1 MQFYNPNKKTRFW
14 DKVSDHEIFIY
25 GEICSEDYFDNAVTS
40 KKFAEDFNKC
50 GDNVT
55 IHINSNG
62 GDFFTALA
70 ISNLISQSQKNT
82 TAAIDGICAS
92 AATLISCACKKITMA
107 ENALMMIHAPS
118 IFLSDFFGA
127 KELAK
132 VEDTLN
138 KVRDSILTVYASRTG
153 LEISTLAEMVAEETW
168 LTAQE
173 AKNFSFI
180 DEITGAVDLAID
192 DNLKYIVLNSLT
204 LKKNYYTK
212 AKEKLEMEN
221 QSLIEKIK
229 NLLTGDENS
238 DSPEKNSVS
247 PEKNSD
253 SPKKNSVSP
262 EKSSDSPEKNSD
274 SLKKISDS
282 LEIENKIRAA
292 EVDRIKNLNSLRCE
306 NAFVNALIDVAIS
319 DGREFEEVK
328 TYVDALKKVQPENKV
343 ASQILNLIED
353 NLNSGAEKVTGSA
366 GDFENK
372 NPEKISADLIA
383 KFAN

>member
-14 DKVSDHEIFIY
+14 DKISDHEIFIY

-262 EKSSDSPEKNSD
+262 E
-274 SLKKISDS
+274 
-282 LEIENKIRAA
+282 IENKIRAA

>member
-14 DKVSDHEIFIY
+14 DKISDHEIFIY

-107 ENALMMIHAPS
+107 ENALLMIHAPS

-153 LEISTLAEMVAEETW
+153 LEISTLAEMVAAETW
-168 LTAQE
+168 MTAQE

-229 NLLTGDENS
+229 NLLTGE
-238 DSPEKNSVS
+238 E
-247 PEKNSD
+247 NSD

-262 EKSSDSPEKNSD
+262 
-274 SLKKISDS
+274 
-282 LEIENKIRAA
+282 EIENKIRAA

-319 DGREFEEVK
+319 DGRNFEEVK
-328 TYVDALKKVQPENKV
+328 NYVDALKKVQPENKV

-372 NPEKISADLIA
+372 NPQKISADLIA